1 MGLTPFA
8 KPADVAAV
16 FRPLSSVEEVL
27 ATGLLEQV
35 SNKLRREARRR
46 GADLETLMLDELNA
60 DAVKATVVNA
70 VKRVLQNPE
79 AIRQLSTTDGPFT
92 ESRTVDTAISSGFL
106 YLDAGDL
113 GDIFPV
119 VKKQRLMSFSVKSGF
134 RS

>member
-1 MGLTPFA
+1 MALPPFA
-8 KPADVAAV
+8 TPADVVAV
-16 FRPLSSVEEVL
+16 FRPLTSAEEVL

-35 SNKLRREARRR
+35 SNKLRRVARRR
-46 GADLETLMLDELNA
+46 SADLDTLMLDELNA
-60 DAVKATVVNA
+60 DAVKAAVVNA

-106 YLDAGDL
+106 YLDPADL
-113 GDIFPV
+113 EDIFPS